1 LSAFNTWAERCD
13 RDLADIFAL
22 QDEIAEAVTI
32 AIAPAIAGAE
42 RHRAMR
48 NPPESLDARAAYQ
61 RGLWY
66 DSLLKE
72 SLRTSVV
79 VWIGFAHVPDAALI
93 GGPGV

>member
-1 LSAFNTWAERCD
+1 MKQVGRELGVRYVVEGGVRKAGSRLRVTAQLLEAETGQHVWAERYD

-48 NPPESLDARAAYQ
+48 KPPRA
-61 RGLWY
+61 
-66 DSLLKE
+66 
-72 SLRTSVV
+72 
-79 VWIGFAHVPDAALI
+79 
-93 GGPGV
+93 